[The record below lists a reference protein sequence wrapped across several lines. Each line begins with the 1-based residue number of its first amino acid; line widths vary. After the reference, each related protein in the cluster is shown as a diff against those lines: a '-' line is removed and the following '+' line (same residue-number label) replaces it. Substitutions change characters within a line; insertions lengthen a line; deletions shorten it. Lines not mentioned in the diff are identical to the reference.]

1 MLRLPQY
8 QTESWT
14 APLQRRWAQ
23 WRARPRSGRPNASAS
38 DAASLQSELRRC
50 RSELM
55 RFGGDSDREFTELAQ
70 ELGRFT
76 NELGEVRRQAGQL
89 SAVVQDR
96 DEERALS
103 AAYALYKSSV
113 DLVHASIGISVS
125 EQEQMQTVEQELLQA
140 CVARGHFE
148 RCDMMLRILTLN
160 IRMEA
165 VRLEPEH
172 QSVFVNV
179 AANIG
184 DIARKIMESSVTAF
198 GRIEAIVSEAG
209 SERAELRHLEETL
222 HQRAHKSVDTIF
234 RELEKVRVALEPCAE
249 QNRGI
254 EEQLAQ
260 TGPITLGMIMALQHQ
275 DIVRQKLEHIAVGFD
290 DIGGYVAGVGAGRA
304 ADAAFVH
311 QAAKIQRAQLGLA
324 RTEIEQAGREVTDGM
339 AQLLQH
345 GEGLL
350 AAFTAM
356 ETAVTATF
364 RDCRLADL
372 YREQIT
378 ELATV
383 ADQGQVT
390 NSKVSHSVTRIEEV
404 VKLFSHEI
412 ARQEFDVKL
421 VALNAQVA
429 AARMTSAEALNKLSE
444 ECSRVSGQIAEITA
458 TLSGQLDQVLG
469 SLTGISGQAGA
480 FLQIVGQEKVTL
492 EKGAVKIGG
501 QLDRLGVQMQADA
514 AQASRDFA
522 KLFGETKA
530 LLQRLCFPELIDSCF
545 SPAEAL
551 CERLQRL
558 TAVHATAALEPAAA
572 AKLAS
577 HRERYTMEEERR
589 AHSAALGGA
598 ALAAGATPLAA
609 NEDMFG
615 FPVEPEAAPA
625 PPAEAVASEG
635 GDTAAAAPAP
645 PTSGDS
651 PAAPPAAPKPDLGPG
666 IELF

>member
-8 QTESWT
+8 QPESWT

-23 WRARPRSGRPNASAS
+23 WRAGTRLAKPASAS
-38 DAASLQSELRRC
+38 SEAAALQAELRRC

-179 AANIG
+179 AAS
-184 DIARKIMESSVTAF
+184 IAEIAQKIMASSVTAF
-198 GRIEAIVSEAG
+198 GRIEAIVQEAG
-209 SERAELRHLEETL
+209 AERGELRHLEETL

-234 RELEKVRVALEPCAE
+234 GELEKVRIALEPCAE

-290 DIGGYVAGVGAGRA
+290 DISGYIAGVGAGRP

-311 QAAKIQRAQLGLA
+311 QAAKIQRSQLGLA

-356 ETAVTATF
+356 ETSVTATF

-378 ELATV
+378 ERATV
-383 ADQGQVT
+383 ANQGQVT

-458 TLSGQLDQVLG
+458 TLSGQLDQVLN
-469 SLTGISGQAGA
+469 SLQGISGQAGS

-492 EKGAVKIGG
+492 EKGAVKIGA
-501 QLDRLGVQMQADA
+501 QLDQLGVQMQADA

-558 TAVHATAALEPAAA
+558 TAAHAAAALEPAAA

-589 AHSAALGGA
+589 AHSAALGA
-598 ALAAGATPLAA
+598 AATVAAPLSAA
-609 NEDMFG
+609 EDMFG
-615 FPVEPEAAPA
+615 FPVEAEPAPAAAAMAEPAAPA
-625 PPAEAVASEG
+625 PTP
-635 GDTAAAAPAP
+635 APAA
-645 PTSGDS
+645 GDA
-651 PAAPPAAPKPDLGPG
+651 PAAEPPAPPKPDLGPG

>member
-1 MLRLPQY
+1 MPGLLQLHNWKAALSLGLGRLRGH
-8 QTESWT
+8 
-14 APLQRRWAQ
+14 RRHVEPATV
-23 WRARPRSGRPNASAS
+23 
-38 DAASLQSELRRC
+38 AAAGLAGELRRC
-50 RSELM
+50 HGELL
-55 RFGGDSDREFTELAQ
+55 RFGHDSDREFTDLAK
-70 ELGRFT
+70 ELGRFSDKLT
-76 NELGEVRRQAGQL
+76 EVRRQTGHLA
-89 SAVVQDR
+89 AVVQDQ
-96 DEERALS
+96 DEDRALS

-113 DLVHASIGISVS
+113 DLVHASIGMAVS
-125 EQEQMQTVEQELLQA
+125 EQEQMQSVEDELLRA
-140 CVARGHFE
+140 CAAREHFE

-179 AANIG
+179 AAS
-184 DIARKIMESSVTAF
+184 IAEIAQKIMASSVTAF
-198 GRIEAIVSEAG
+198 GRIEAIVHEAG
-209 SERAELRHLEETL
+209 SERAELRRLEETL
-222 HQRAHKSVDTIF
+222 HQRAHNSVDTIF

-260 TGPITLGMIMALQHQ
+260 TGPITLGMLMALQHQ

-290 DIGGYVAGVGAGRA
+290 DIGGSIDGVGAGRP

-311 QAAKIQRAQLGLA
+311 QAAKIQRAQLGAA
-324 RTEIEQAGREVTDGM
+324 RTEIETAGREVTDGM

-345 GEGLL
+345 GEGLIT
-350 AAFTAM
+350 AFTAM
-356 ETAVTATF
+356 ETSVTATF

-390 NSKVSHSVTRIEEV
+390 NSKVSRSVTRIEEV

-444 ECSRVSGQIAEITA
+444 ECSRVSGQIATITA
-458 TLSGQLDQVLG
+458 TLSAQLDQVLN
-469 SLTGISGQAGA
+469 SLQGIAGQAGA

-492 EKGAVKIGG
+492 EKGAVKIGA
-501 QLDRLGVQMQADA
+501 QLDQLGVQMQADA
-514 AQASRDFA
+514 AQASRDFS

-558 TAVHATAALEPAAA
+558 TAVHAGAALEPAAA

-589 AHSAALGGA
+589 AHSAALGATA
-598 ALAAGATPLAA
+598 ATAVPLAA

-615 FPVEPEAAPA
+615 FPVE
-625 PPAEAVASEG
+625 AEPTA
-635 GDTAAAAPAP
+635 DQQAAAAEPAASTLPDPAP
-645 PTSGDS
+645 EASTPGAGEP
-651 PAAPPAAPKPDLGPG
+651 PAAQPPAAPKPDLGPG

>member
-1 MLRLPQY
+1 MRRIRHPVK
-8 QTESWT
+8 EGSVPVT
-14 APLQRRWAQ
+14 AAGLEA
-23 WRARPRSGRPNASAS
+23 
-38 DAASLQSELRRC
+38 ELRRC
-50 RSELM
+50 RAELM

-70 ELGRFT
+70 ELGRFS
-76 NELGEVRRQAGQL
+76 NELGEVRRQAAQL
-89 SAVVQDR
+89 TAVVQDR

-103 AAYALYKSSV
+103 SAYTLYKSSV
-113 DLVHASIGISVS
+113 DLVHASIGISVA
-125 EQEQMQTVEQELLQA
+125 EQEQMQTVENELLRA
-140 CVARGHFE
+140 CASRGHFE
-148 RCDMMLRILTLN
+148 RSDMMLRILTLN

-165 VRLEPEH
+165 VRLEPEY

-184 DIARKIMESSVTAF
+184 DIAHKIMESSVAAF
-198 GRIEAIVSEAG
+198 GRIEAIVAEAG
-209 SERAELRHLEETL
+209 AERGELRRLEETL
-222 HQRAHKSVDTIF
+222 NQRAHKSVDTIF
-234 RELEKVRVALEPCAE
+234 RELEKVRIALEPCAE

-254 EEQLAQ
+254 EELLAQ

-290 DIGGYVAGVGAGRA
+290 DIGASIAGVGAGRP

-324 RTEIEQAGREVTDGM
+324 RAEIEQAGREVTDGM
-339 AQLLQH
+339 AQLLEH

-364 RDCRLADL
+364 RDCQLADL
-372 YREQIT
+372 YRAQIT

-390 NSKVSHSVTRIEEV
+390 NEKVTRSVTRIEEV
-404 VKLFSHEI
+404 VKVFSHEI
-412 ARQEFDVKL
+412 ARQEFDVKI

-469 SLTGISGQAGA
+469 SLTGISGQAST
-480 FLQIVGQEKVTL
+480 FLVIVGNEKQTL
-492 EKGAVKIGG
+492 EKGAVKIGA

-514 AQASRDFA
+514 VQASRDFA
-522 KLFGETKA
+522 KLFGETKS
-530 LLQRLCFPELIDSCF
+530 LLQRLCFPELIDACF
-545 SPAEAL
+545 TPAETL
-551 CERLQRL
+551 CERLQQC
-558 TAVHATAALEPAAA
+558 TAIHAAAALEPAAA

-589 AHSAALGGA
+589 AHAAALGA
-598 ALAAGATPLAA
+598 ASAGP
-609 NEDMFG
+609 
-615 FPVEPEAAPA
+615 
-625 PPAEAVASEG
+625 
-635 GDTAAAAPAP
+635 AAAASPVFSVELFDLAEAPAEEPATGTSAAAEGDNP
-645 PTSGDS
+645 PTD
-651 PAAPPAAPKPDLGPG
+651 APAAPKPDLGPG